1 MRLGTRHDIRE
12 REIFAQ
18 SANSFGFCSPS
29 QQMQQKSE
37 AVQQRVENKRDS
49 VRHQMDC
56 SIERHFP
63 IFFKATTLLRITI
76 H

>member
-1 MRLGTRHDIRE
+1 MIVVGKISSNKFFWILQSESAKGKRE
-12 REIFAQ
+12 AI
-18 SANSFGFCSPS
+18 
-29 QQMQQKSE
+29 
-37 AVQQRVENKRDS
+37 QQRVENKRDS